1 MLRINITGQ
10 WACGVDCIIICRR
23 CSCCWR
29 QSSEGTCWSLSLMRF
44 TLYFGGVCVA
54 FALLFVALKLFFW
67 HGLHIR
73 GAIGDA
79 CDYYCPSRAEG
90 MVLVLNGSRCPVLT
104 WVNSRPH
111 PVPRLGDH
119 STSCLLD
126 GGGVFLLW
134 QQSCKSC
141 EGVMSLTLVWR
152 ASPSSRNCVT

>member
-1 MLRINITGQ
+1 MCGSWWLIFLLRINITGQ

-111 PVPRLGDH
+111 PVPRLGGPLH
-119 STSCLLD
+119 FMST
-126 GGGVFLLW
+126 GW
-134 QQSCKSC
+134 QRCFFCCGSK
-141 EGVMSLTLVWR
+141 V
-152 ASPSSRNCVT
+152 ASPARE